1 MQSPRHRARLEK
13 APASALGSIDCSGS
27 HPSEQQQ
34 YTAPTRLP
42 GNGSVSACVCVCVV
56 VWMTQLMLLLP
67 LLLLLLKDAVS
78 VARSHTAV

>member
-42 GNGSVSACVCVCVV
+42 GNGSVSACVCVCVCVV
-56 VWMTQLMLLLP
+56 VWMTQLMLLLLP
-67 LLLLLLKDAVS
+67 LLKDAVS